1 MNTKFL
7 FYKTTDHTD
16 HTDFSLIASPQEPT
30 KSEDFG
36 RVYEVYKGE
45 SSNGYLRLGG
55 CLPLRGAMA
64 ASQVSG
70 LFKTQI
76 NVLYNAY
83 GIGE

>member
-36 RVYEVYKGE
+36 CVYEVYKGE

-55 CLPLRGAMA
+55 CLPLRGAKA
-64 ASQVSG
+64 ASQGSG

-76 NVLYNAY
+76 YVLYNAY
-83 GIGE
+83 GIGV